1 MRPLSI
7 LGFAAAIAMAG
18 CAIIV
23 TPGEGEAQFKTIF
36 SNDAVVGDGKPA
48 SEQRAID
55 SAAQL
60 DMRGPLVVEVKV
72 GQAPSLRVEGDSN
85 LLPLIRSEVVNGTL
99 RLWVEGNVRTDQTL
113 RVTWTTGQLSQVT
126 AAGSGRLS
134 VAGLAGGPLTLTKTG
149 SGAAQLSG
157 RVGTLNMH
165 ATGSGDIDARE
176 LHSGNANLSLAGS
189 GSIVMGDVKAD
200 ALNVKVH
207 GSGELQAA
215 GTVAQLNAQ
224 VVGSGD
230 ARLKSVASEHA
241 ELSTTGSGDITAQVG
256 RSLIAQTTGSGRITV
271 YGNPAQ
277 RSITG
282 RHVDVVN

>member
-1 MRPLSI
+1 MRPVSTFSI
-7 LGFAAAIAMAG
+7 AAAIALAG
-18 CAIIV
+18 CAI
-23 TPGEGEAQFKTIF
+23 TPD
-36 SNDAVVGDGKPA
+36 SAVVGDGKSA
-48 SEQRAID
+48 SETRTVD

-60 DMRGPLVVEVKV
+60 DMRGPLVVDVTV
-72 GQAPSLRVEGDSN
+72 GPAPSLKVEGDSN
-85 LLPLIRSEVVNGTL
+85 LLPLIRSEVVDGTL
-99 RLWVEGNVRTDQTL
+99 RLWLDKTVRSNQVL
-113 RVTWTTGQLSQVT
+113 HVTWTTARLSQVT
-126 AAGSGRLS
+126 AAGSGRLT
-134 VAGLAGGPLTLTKTG
+134 VAGLAGDPLTLTKTG

-157 RVGTLNMH
+157 RVGTLNMK

-189 GSIVMGDVKAD
+189 GSIVMGEVKAE
-200 ALNVKVH
+200 ALNVKVR

-215 GTVAQLNAQ
+215 GTVSQLNAQ

-241 ELSTTGSGDITAQVG
+241 ELSTTGSGDITARVG

-271 YGNPAQ
+271 YGNPAR

-282 RHVDVVN
+282 RHVDLIE